1 MQLSAEQLQANWDRL
16 MKAIDVYVPGERG
29 EKLKAMYEE
38 LQEQILFLPA
48 SGKPHYHNAFV
59 GGYVDHVLRV
69 LELAIKT
76 KKFWESAG
84 ASINFTYE
92 ELAFAAINHDLGKVG
107 DTGQAGYIEQ
117 TDNWRKDKLQEF
129 FTPNKELPFMLM
141 QDRSLYLLQKYGIS
155 MTENEYLAIRL
166 HDGIYDDANKAY
178 FFSHNPDSKF
188 RTNIVYILHQADFMA
203 SKVEYDRWATTAP
216 KPSNTK
222 KSGGYKKGPA
232 KPTMSGDAGGF
243 KNAFKNFE

>member
-1 MQLSAEQLQANWDRL
+1 MTLSAEQLQANWDRL
-16 MKAIDVYVPGERG
+16 MKAIDVYVQDERG
-29 EKLKAMYEE
+29 DKLKAMYEDM
-38 LQEQILFLPA
+38 QEQIIFLPA

-76 KKFWESAG
+76 KKFWEASG
-84 ASINFTYE
+84 AHINFTDE

-107 DTGQAGYIEQ
+107 DTGKAGYIEQ
-117 TDNWRKDKLQEF
+117 TDKWRKDKLQEY

-141 QDRSLYLLQKYGIS
+141 QDRSLYLLQKYGVS
-155 MTENEYLAIRL
+155 MTENEYMAIRL

-178 FFSHNPDSKF
+178 FISHNPDSKF
-188 RTNIVYILHQADFMA
+188 RSNIVNILHQADFMA
-203 SKVEYDRWATTAP
+203 SKIEYDRWAVSNKSFT
-216 KPSNTK
+216 NTK
-222 KSGGYKKGPA
+222 PKAHKKAQP
-232 KPTMSGDAGGF
+232 SLEGDASGF